1 MAREPKYDTEHLDE
15 IFDMLVE
22 GVEKIEKEV
31 NEKFPY
37 HEVKPHTTV
46 SGPGDAFNTLEGD
59 AFSVKTRLG
68 VTCEDYIPK
77 GYKKRVAMFNLN
89 GVVEISDL
97 LLHQEDKTKPY
108 GTAQLKPMKNIRD
121 KELIY
126 YGPYP
131 DRTKFIHDEYEALC
145 KKVEKTI
152 LDKYG
157 TKCVCNQ
164 KPLDGRKV
172 SEFVYKKGSP
182 EQYKEYFVSYIKSN
196 GYNINHYIVKDA
208 KNDYG
213 VTITQ
218 ADLDASPVK
227 KMYDP
232 LDEIKGLS
240 EEEIHK
246 LALKKELEA
255 KTAKEEKEKREKEQE
270 EEAKKYIEKVE
281 KKEEVKPVEKKKS
294 RFQQWREDRELN
306 KLLDDVLDLPKEKKK
321 KVKKEKSY
329 SSSGIKG
336 FFSKL
341 WSVITAPF
349 IWLWEHVG
357 PGIKKV
363 GYFIWAIIAHIGS
376 GIAIVASAIGRGL
389 SKLFYGVTS
398 GDVIFIIVPVIISIT
413 LAIFSITGLIDL
425 LGWKVSADGT
435 LFGYDFEL
443 SGMALGWF
451 EDTDHNFFTA
461 ITLGLVQLLLI
472 LLSYVG
478 DLILHLVFLV
488 VSLLWALIQLI
499 LQIALQ
505 YLLPIAIPVYLLV
518 KLILGDRKGIVVAG
532 FIISVICAV
541 CYFTLP
547 YAL

>member
-97 LLHQEDKTKPY
+97 LLHHEDKNKPY

-131 DRTKFIHDEYEALC
+131 DRNKFIHDEYEALC
-145 KKVEKTI
+145 KKVEKII

-172 SEFVYKKGSP
+172 TEFVYKKGSP
-182 EQYKEYFVSYIKSN
+182 EQYKEYFVSYIKYN

-208 KNDYG
+208 KKDYG

-240 EEEIHK
+240 DEEIHK
-246 LALKKELEA
+246 LVLKKEIEA
-255 KTAKEEKEKREKEQE
+255 KKANEDKEKREKEQE
-270 EEAKKYIEKVE
+270 EDANKYIEKVE
-281 KKEEVKPVEKKKS
+281 KKEEVAPTPKKKS
-294 RFQQWREDRELN
+294 RFQQWREDRELE

-341 WSVITAPF
+341 WNIITTPF
-349 IWLWEHVG
+349 VWLWEHMG
-357 PGIKKV
+357 PGVKKV
-363 GYFIWAIIAHIGS
+363 GYFIWAIISHIGS

-389 SKLFYGVTS
+389 SKLFYGISS
-398 GDVIFIIVPVIISIT
+398 GDIVFIIVPVVISIV
-413 LAIFSITGLIDL
+413 LAIFSMTGLIDL
-425 LGWKVSADGT
+425 LSWRVSSDGT

-443 SGMALGWF
+443 SGFMTDWF
-451 EDTDHNFFTA
+451 EGTDHGFFSA
-461 ITLGLVQLLLI
+461 ITLGLVQIILI
-472 LLSYVG
+472 VLTWIV
-478 DLILHLVFLV
+478 DLIVQVLFFILAM
-488 VSLLWALIQLI
+488 LWALIQLV
-499 LQIALQ
+499 LQIVLMYVLPAAVPI
-505 YLLPIAIPVYLLV
+505 YLLIKI
-518 KLILGDRKGIVVAG
+518 ILGDRRSITFVAMGISIV
-532 FIISVICAV
+532 CAI

-547 YAL
+547 YLF